1 MRLVTLDIAVMLIRN
16 LVTRPDGTV
25 ALEDGHFAEIEGVR
39 EESTLLL
46 RNFYKVRS
54 KCDLNNGRRKGGG
67 IFFCGQFLTRV
78 CRVGRVR
85 GRRPVLNGILLVRPS
100 AQSCGNSIC
109 IHSPLGR
116 TGGELIWGCPDCQG
130 GKRGSCGG
138 GGEGGRI
145 GKRDPLTLARSRPTT
160 LVRADIVKGRC
171 QGGRK
176 QERDPFTDLRRG

>member
-67 IFFCGQFLTRV
+67 SFFAASFL
-78 CRVGRVR
+78 R
-85 GRRPVLNGILLVRPS
+85 GCAASRRI
-100 AQSCGNSIC
+100 
-109 IHSPLGR
+109 
-116 TGGELIWGCPDCQG
+116 E
-130 GKRGSCGG
+130 
-138 GGEGGRI
+138 E
-145 GKRDPLTLARSRPTT
+145 
-160 LVRADIVKGRC
+160 
-171 QGGRK
+171 
-176 QERDPFTDLRRG
+176 